1 MFNTLL
7 ESKRARQRG
16 FGSTL
21 TSAVFHIFVVVGSVY
36 ATSKVGEEIKKE
48 KEEVNYVAPTPKEPP
63 PPEQPKDAPPPPDMP
78 NTPPPPKGFQTLSAP
93 IEIPTVIPQ
102 IDLTARV
109 TNELDFTGKGVQG
122 GIAAGVVG
130 GKGQETDQ
138 SFFQFEVEKVA
149 RLAPG
154 NPEPDYPSIL
164 KQTQIEGKVMIS
176 FVIDTTG
183 KADMGTFKVVE
194 STNPL
199 FSDAVKKILP
209 KYNFIPAEIG
219 SRKVRMH
226 VNLPFDFVLK
236 GRGGGQ

>member
-7 ESKRARQRG
+7 ESKRVKQRN

-21 TSAVFHIFVVVGSVY
+21 TSAVFHVLIVIGAVY
-36 ATSKVGEEIKKE
+36 ATAKAGVEEKKQDE
-48 KEEVNYVAPTPKEPP
+48 AVNYVAPTPKEPP
-63 PPEQPKDAPPPPDMP
+63 PPEKPVDAPPPPDMP

-130 GKGQETDQ
+130 GKGTDSDQ

-149 RLAPG
+149 RLEPG
-154 NPEPDYPSIL
+154 NPEPEYPAIL
-164 KQTQIEGKVMIS
+164 RNTQQQGKVMVS

-183 KADMGTFKVVE
+183 RADMNTFKVVE

-199 FSDAVKKILP
+199 FSESVRKILP
-209 KYNFIPAEIG
+209 RYKFIPAEIG

-236 GRGGGQ
+236 GKGGD